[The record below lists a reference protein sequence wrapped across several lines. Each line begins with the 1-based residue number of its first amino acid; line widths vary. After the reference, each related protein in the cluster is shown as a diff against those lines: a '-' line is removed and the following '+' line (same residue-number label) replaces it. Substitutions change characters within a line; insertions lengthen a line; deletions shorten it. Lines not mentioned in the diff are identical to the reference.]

1 VGRKPL
7 SQYTRKV
14 IVNLTLNEEI
24 VQQIDRSRENLQK
37 VYDDLQVDNYNVHY
51 HIIWTIRAEI
61 EYIVATLKLLN
72 NFDDQIL
79 GEKWKKEFGE
89 KLKQVRSERTI
100 RQAFL
105 ETLTLFDELEGIEDI
120 INFYK
125 TCWKIKEKLTVLLN
139 VVKPKHKL
147 PEKATT
153 PSKKRNQNVKP

>member
-1 VGRKPL
+1 M
-7 SQYTRKV
+7 
-14 IVNLTLNEEI
+14 TLNEEI

-125 TCWKIKEKLTVLLN
+125 T
-139 VVKPKHKL
+139 
-147 PEKATT
+147 
-153 PSKKRNQNVKP
+153 